1 MAKRT
6 SAAEDLLAII
16 AMMPWWA
23 GVSFAVVSYFT
34 LHHFAGVRIVG
45 ASANALPGVLIG
57 VVVSVFCSIG
67 QYLLPL
73 IGLLGAIISLH
84 KRQQRRTLF
93 DSVANANDTTALD
106 GMSWRE
112 FEMLTGEA
120 FRQQGYA
127 VIETGGN
134 GPDGGIDL
142 VLNKAGQKF
151 YVQCKQWK
159 TAKVRIQAV
168 RELFGVMAAAGA
180 AGGFVVTSGSFTRD
194 ATAFAQGKQLHLIG
208 GAELFAMIRRA
219 RQTLALPAS
228 RPLLRPVPTP
238 AAPPA
243 AAPTCPLCSAE
254 MVQRVARKG
263 TCPGARFLGCTNYPL
278 CKGTRAMIETA

>member
-16 AMMPWWA
+16 AMTPWWV
-23 GVSFAVVSYFT
+23 GVTFAVVSYLT
-34 LHHFAGVRIVG
+34 LHHFTGVRIVG
-45 ASANALPGVLIG
+45 TPATALPGVLVG
-57 VVVSVFCSIG
+57 VAISVFCSIG

-73 IGLLGAIISLH
+73 IGVLGAIISEY

-93 DSVANANDTTALD
+93 DNVANANDTTALN

-120 FRQQGYA
+120 FRQQGYD

-142 VLNKAGQKF
+142 VLRKAGQKS

-159 TAKVRIQAV
+159 TAKVTVQTV
-168 RELFGVMAAAGA
+168 RELFGVMAAGGA
-180 AGGFVVTSGSFTRD
+180 AAGFVVTSGSFTRE
-194 ATAFAQGKQLHLIG
+194 ATAFAQGKQLRLIG

-219 RQTLALPAS
+219 RQTLATPAS
-228 RPLLRPVPTP
+228 RPFLGPVPTQ
-238 AAPPA
+238 AAQPA

-263 TCPGARFLGCTNYPL
+263 TRSGERFLGCKNYPV
-278 CKGTRAMIETA
+278 CKGTRAVNATA